1 MENHKA
7 QPLHVVLFDVPYP
20 PDYGGAM
27 DVYYRL
33 MALHENGFQLQLHI
47 FEYGRGKPVELERLG
62 KVHYYPRKR
71 ALRYVLNRRPFI
83 VTSRMNKE
91 LLHRL
96 KKDQYPILFEGIHT
110 TWYLEDTDI
119 RNRFTMARMH
129 NIEHEYYRGLMEH
142 SGLFHRLFIWLESI
156 KLKRYESIIRFAT
169 CVLAIKP
176 SDAEHF
182 NRINTNTLVV
192 QASMPLASLN
202 GEIEKTEPFALF
214 HGNLSVAENEQA
226 AKWLINVLISQLTED
241 FPLIIAGKNPS
252 EDLEKRADGKKVKI
266 VENPDEEE
274 MNRLISSAH
283 IHTLFSEVDSGTKLK
298 FLSSLSANGHVLV
311 NSCISGDVIENEH
324 FYLADN
330 PESYKATYKA
340 LIAKEMKVEDIR
352 KRRNWLESEFGTNNG
367 ISVIKEAL
375 RKRDISQ

>member
-1 MENHKA
+1 
-7 QPLHVVLFDVPYP
+7 
-20 PDYGGAM
+20 
-27 DVYYRL
+27 
-33 MALHENGFQLQLHI
+33 
-47 FEYGRGKPVELERLG
+47 
-62 KVHYYPRKR
+62 
-71 ALRYVLNRRPFI
+71 
-83 VTSRMNKE
+83 
-91 LLHRL
+91 
-96 KKDQYPILFEGIHT
+96 
-110 TWYLEDTDI
+110 
-119 RNRFTMARMH
+119 MARMH

-142 SGLFHRLFIWLESI
+142 SGLFHRLFFWLESI

-202 GEIEKTEPFALF
+202 GEIKKTEPFALF

-226 AKWLINVLISQLTED
+226 AKWLINVLNSQLTED

-252 EDLEKRADGKKVKI
+252 EDLQKRADGKRVKI

-324 FYLADN
+324 FYLVDN
-330 PESYKATYKA
+330 PESYKATYKT

>member
-33 MALHENGFQLQLHI
+33 KALHENGFQLHLHI
-47 FEYGRGKPVELERLG
+47 FEYGRGKPAALEHLG
-62 KVHYYPRKR
+62 KVTYYSRKR
-71 ALRYVLNRRPFI
+71 ALRYVFNRRPFI
-83 VTSRMNKE
+83 VSSRMNME
-91 LLHRL
+91 LLQRL
-96 KKDQYPILFEGIHT
+96 KKDQHPILFEGIHT
-110 TWYLEDTDI
+110 TWYLEDKDI
-119 RNRFTMARMH
+119 QKRCTLVRMH
-129 NIEHEYYRGLMEH
+129 NIEHEYYLGLMKH
-142 SGLFHRLFIWLESI
+142 AHLFKRLFFWLESI

-202 GEIEKTEPFALF
+202 GEIGKTEPFALF

-252 EDLEKRADGKKVKI
+252 EDLQKRTDGKKVKI

-311 NSCISGDVIENEH
+311 NSCIAGDVTKNDH

-340 LIAKEMKVEDIR
+340 LIAKELKVEDIR
-352 KRRNWLESEFGTNNG
+352 KRRNWLESEFSTNNG
-367 ISVIKEAL
+367 ISVIKEAM

>member
-1 MENHKA
+1 
-7 QPLHVVLFDVPYP
+7 
-20 PDYGGAM
+20 
-27 DVYYRL
+27 
-33 MALHENGFQLQLHI
+33 
-47 FEYGRGKPVELERLG
+47 
-62 KVHYYPRKR
+62 
-71 ALRYVLNRRPFI
+71 
-83 VTSRMNKE
+83 MNKE

-142 SGLFHRLFIWLESI
+142 SGLFHRLFFWLESI

-182 NRINTNTLVV
+182 NRINTKTLVV

-252 EDLEKRADGKKVKI
+252 EDLQKRADGKKVKI

-324 FYLADN
+324 FYLVDN
-330 PESYKATYKA
+330 PESYQATYKT